1 MEKVVA
7 AFEARRQFGKILQ
20 EVLSRGDR
28 FVVKR
33 HGEEVAAIVPIEV
46 YKEWKGA
53 RTAFFDKVKAASLR
67 ANLSPEQADPLAEK
81 AVTSVRSQ
89 KSN

>member
-28 FVVKR
+28 FLVER

-46 YKEWKGA
+46 YKEWKAA
-53 RTAFFDKVKAASLR
+53 RTAFFDQVKAASSK
-67 ANLSPEQADPLAEK
+67 ANLSPEEASALARK
-81 AVTSVRSQ
+81 AVQTVRSQ
-89 KSN
+89 KK

>member
-7 AFEARRQFGKILQ
+7 AFDARRQFGKILQ
-20 EVLSRGDR
+20 EVLSKGDR
-28 FVVKR
+28 FVVER

-53 RTAFFDKVKAASLR
+53 RTAFFDKIKAVAER
-67 ANLSPEQADPLAEK
+67 ADLSAKQADDLAGK
-81 AVTSVRSQ
+81 AVHAVRTAKKQ
-89 KSN
+89 